1 MEKPQDSD
9 PLREAGCGQSGKG
22 PEETLQEAEWR
33 VDEGRAPYVSSRCP
47 PLASLLSP
55 ASGQPAAAGHET
67 LEGAQTSPCRR

>member
-9 PLREAGCGQSGKG
+9 PLWEAGCGQGGKR

-33 VDEGRAPYVSSRCP
+33 VGEGRAPCVSSRCP
-47 PLASLLSP
+47 PLASLSP

-67 LEGAQTSPCRR
+67 LAGAQTPPCRR